1 MTPEQ
6 LASIQALQ
14 KNIERVFYG
23 KPEAVKALLV
33 AVFSSG
39 HVLIEDVP
47 GIGKTL
53 LAKALARSLDCVFQ
67 RIQFTSDLLPSDV
80 TGVSVYDPG
89 VKQFV
94 FKPGPIFANVLL
106 ADEINRTS
114 PRTQSALLEG
124 MNDFQISADGVTHPL
139 PKPFIVLA
147 TQNPFE
153 FEGTYPLPESE
164 LDRFFIRLSIGYPP
178 REDEMRILKD
188 NVTME
193 SVDRL
198 TPVMTVREV
207 LDLQAAAGQVRM
219 DRSIAEYLLQIV
231 ERTRQAPGRGHRHQ
245 PARQPGALP
254 RRPGARDDRGPRL
267 RAARRRETH
276 VQAGLPA
283 SARLPRQLRPQPERT
298 RRADTRRDP
307 RLRPRAGLVITGGH
321 GRWAMNDARRMTAET
336 RPSSLVR
343 RLSSAVL
350 PAI

>member
-1 MTPEQ
+1 MTSDPV
-6 LASIQALQ
+6 ARIQALQ

-23 KPEAVKALLV
+23 KPEAVKSLLV
-33 AVFSSG
+33 AVFSNG

-47 GIGKTL
+47 GVGKTL
-53 LAKALARSLDCVFQ
+53 LAKALAKSLDCAFQ

-89 VKQFV
+89 AKQFV

-188 NVTME
+188 HVTME

-198 TPVMTVREV
+198 APVMTVREV

-219 DRSIAEYLLQIV
+219 DGSIAEYILQIV
-231 ERTRQAPGRGHRHQ
+231 ERTRQAAGVDIGISPRGSLALYRGVQARAMIEGRDYVLPDDVKQMCRPVFLHRLVCRGNPDRSPNGH
-245 PARQPGALP
+245 
-254 RRPGARDDRGPRL
+254 
-267 RAARRRETH
+267 AARILDE
-276 VQAGLPA
+276 
-283 SARLPRQLRPQPERT
+283 
-298 RRADTRRDP
+298 
-307 RLRPRAGLVITGGH
+307 I
-321 GRWAMNDARRMTAET
+321 
-336 RPSSLVR
+336 
-343 RLSSAVL
+343 LSSV
-350 PAI
+350 PVPV

>member
-6 LASIQALQ
+6 IARIQALQ
-14 KNIERVFYG
+14 QNIERVFYG
-23 KPEAVKALLV
+23 KPEAVKSLLV
-33 AVFSSG
+33 AVFSNG

-47 GIGKTL
+47 GVGKTL
-53 LAKALARSLDCVFQ
+53 LAKALARSLDCAFQ

-89 VKQFV
+89 AKQFV

-124 MNDFQISADGVTHPL
+124 MNDFQISMDGITHPL

-188 NVTME
+188 HVTME

-198 TPVMTVREV
+198 APVMTVHEV

-219 DRSIAEYLLQIV
+219 DGSIAEYILQIV
-231 ERTRQAPGRGHRHQ
+231 ERTRQAAGVDIGISPRGSLALYRGAQARAMIEGRDY
-245 PARQPGALP
+245 ALP
-254 RRPGARDDRGPRL
+254 DDVKQMCKPVFLHRLVCRGSADRSL
-267 RAARRRETH
+267 NGHAARILDGILDS
-276 VQAGLPA
+276 VPV
-283 SARLPRQLRPQPERT
+283 P
-298 RRADTRRDP
+298 
-307 RLRPRAGLVITGGH
+307 V
-321 GRWAMNDARRMTAET
+321 
-336 RPSSLVR
+336 
-343 RLSSAVL
+343 
-350 PAI
+350 